1 MKKIA
6 LFALAALTAACSELG
21 ISDPPDPIATE
32 LSFESRLDPND
43 VLLERGV
50 AVVDVEDGAV
60 EVDGR
65 VPGPG
70 CQELSAVVAADT
82 DGQVVLRVR
91 MTQTLALCASI
102 EAVNYRY
109 AARIEGLPAGEY
121 RVRVV
126 HEFPG
131 QGRGSEHVE
140 TEEVEVP
147 PTLIAT

>member
-6 LFALAALTAACSELG
+6 LFALAALAAACSELG
-21 ISDPPDPIATE
+21 ISDPPDPIPAE
-32 LSFESRLDPND
+32 LSFTSRIDPAGP
-43 VLLERGV
+43 LLERGV
-50 AVVDVEDGAV
+50 SAVSVEEGAV
-60 EVDGR
+60 EVDGL

-70 CQELSAVVAADT
+70 CQELSAVAEANT

-102 EAVNYRY
+102 AAVNYRY
-109 AARIEGLPAGEY
+109 TARIEGLPAGEY
-121 RVRVV
+121 EVRVV

-131 QGRGSEHVE
+131 QGRGSEHME

-147 PTLIAT
+147 PAPIAT